1 MNFEDFLYRVGI
13 PVLVKMWLASIVIAL
28 CALLVKK
35 WREKARD
42 YLIWALF
49 PFPLLHRKQWGLLKR
64 WLLVIFSPC
73 FLSVFIFLFAPSYS
87 MFQPGS
93 GVPTSIPYHSA
104 ADLRKITG
112 VDFPDVIP
120 ADSSYYEDFN
130 TSEVEIKFVPRKPLQ
145 KSFFNKLDKA
155 CVNDPCCWKKENKG
169 YQYHILPE
177 RPIDRPKG
185 THKRKVEVE
194 GEMTDDWDGDFVSV
208 FVPFKGDT
216 IYVKDGWCR

>member
-1 MNFEDFLYRVGI
+1 MNFEDFLAHVGI
-13 PVLVKMWLASIVIAL
+13 PVLIKIWLTSIVIAL

-49 PFPLLHRKQWGLLKR
+49 PFLFLSRTEWGLLKR

-73 FLSVFIFLFAPSYS
+73 FLSVFIFLFVLNYA
-87 MFQPGS
+87 MFQPSS
-93 GVPTSIPYHSA
+93 GIPSSVPYHSA
-104 ADLRKITG
+104 ADLRRITG
-112 VDFPDVIP
+112 VDFPEVIP
-120 ADSSYYEDFN
+120 ADSSYYEDFD
-130 TSEVEIKFVPRKPLQ
+130 TSEVEMKFVPRKPLQ
-145 KSFFNKLDKA
+145 RSFFKKLEKA
-155 CVNDPCCWKKENKG
+155 CVNDPCCWKKEDEG
-169 YQYHILPE
+169 YWYYIRPE

-185 THKRKVEVE
+185 THIRKVEMD

-216 IYVKDGWCR
+216 IYVKDGWAR